1 MLSCYWLVLVRNL
14 PFCFLLMKPTHA
26 FHRFL
31 TLAIAGLLLLLSGGG
46 GTWVRGTLVAP
57 QAEAQAAKK
66 AQKAPTSPDAA
77 VVKAATDEAVVS
89 ASLSFDYAPASYLLP
104 APSLRYLLHA
114 QPLLRRIHEV
124 PYFYFSYLRYVFGH
138 FIAPNAP

>member
-1 MLSCYWLVLVRNL
+1 
-14 PFCFLLMKPTHA
+14 MKPTHA
-26 FHRFL
+26 VYRFL
-31 TLAIAGLLLLLSGGG
+31 TLALAALLLLLNSGNHVV
-46 GTWVRGTLVAP
+46 VRGALV
-57 QAEAQAAKK
+57 QTEAAKK
-66 AQKAPTSPDAA
+66 AQKAPARPDAA

-104 APSLRYLLHA
+104 APSLRFPALM
-114 QPLLRRIHEV
+114 QPLLRGVHEV